1 MGDDCL
7 VCKEHRLEVTLPGGH
22 LVSTDE
28 VVAFHLPPWP
38 PAPDVYLGYLM
49 VTPRRHAAGFADL
62 DDDEAAAMGRFIAR
76 LSRALQSIGAERVHS
91 FTVGHAVAPLHVHL
105 LPRWP
110 GTPEHV
116 PWHQVSEWE
125 HAPRGDF
132 DAATAVSAQLLAVLA
147 SYTGR
152 S

>member
-7 VCKEHRLEVTLPGGH
+7 VCREHRLEVPLPGGH

-38 PAPDVYLGYLM
+38 PAPDVYLG
-49 VTPRRHAAGFADL
+49 
-62 DDDEAAAMGRFIAR
+62 
-76 LSRALQSIGAERVHS
+76 
-91 FTVGHAVAPLHVHL
+91 HL
-105 LPRWP
+105 AI
-110 GTPEHV
+110 
-116 PWHQVSEWE
+116 PWHQVSEWG

-132 DAATAVSAQLLAVLA
+132 DAATAVSAQLRAVLA